1 MMKESKLGKDFYSRT
16 AVEVA
21 KDLLGKYIIHIVNG
35 RELIAKVVETEAYM
49 GQTDKAAHSY
59 NNRRTKRT
67 EVMFGPAGCAYVYLI
82 YGMYYCMNVVAA
94 DIDIPQAVLI
104 RAAEPID
111 GIDIM
116 AEHRYRKSISVCSNK
131 EILNLTNGPGKL
143 CQAMN
148 ITKLNN
154 GEDLGGNRLYFVE
167 DSSQPG
173 FQMITTTRIN
183 INYAEEAIHFPYRF
197 YINGNRYVSVRDKNQ
212 PFHS

>member
-1 MMKESKLGKDFYSRT
+1 MMKQSKLGKDFYSRD

-21 KDLLGKYIIHIVNG
+21 KDLLGKYIIHVVNG
-35 RELIAKVVETEAYM
+35 QELIARVVETEAYM

-104 RAAEPID
+104 RAVEPID
-111 GIDIM
+111 GINIM
-116 AEHRYRKSISVCSNK
+116 TEHRYGKSISDCSKK

-154 GEDLGGNRLYFVE
+154 GEDLTGNRLYFVE
-167 DSSQPG
+167 DSSQPE

-197 YINGNRYVSVRDKNQ
+197 YINGNRYVSVRDKSQ